1 MLWNPHCLTLR
12 VWKLPGSPGPLPTPL
27 LCPAGSAQHPLQCSE
42 AEANIKAVY
51 YQRLRGISSPPTF
64 NALYLFWLAV
74 QATEVQTPVSSPGAC
89 FQWIIRS
96 HVYNSAASL
105 SPCERASRPE
115 DLGFSLCVSS
125 PVLICSFLGWGTPS
139 LLQEVFL
146 GIRCVFEKQRLWNV
160 SVSGSVGWFWAMGKS
175 DLQNIPCNT
184 RKIMKPF
191 SFSLKWKTLYC
202 FSTFLWTENL
212 KMKSP

>member
-1 MLWNPHCLTLR
+1 MLWSPRSLTLC
-12 VWKLPGSPGPLPTPL
+12 VWKLPGSPGPLPAPP
-27 LCPAGSAQHPLQCSE
+27 LCPAGSAQRPLQRSE
-42 AEANIKAVY
+42 AEANVKAVC
-51 YQRLRGISSPPTF
+51 YQRLHGISSPPTF

-89 FQWIIRS
+89 FRWIIRS

-125 PVLICSFLGWGTPS
+125 PVLICSFLGWGTPL

-146 GIRCVFEKQRLWNV
+146 GVQRVFEKQRLWNV
-160 SVSGSVGWFWAMGKS
+160 SVSGSVGWFE
-175 DLQNIPCNT
+175 L
-184 RKIMKPF
+184 R
-191 SFSLKWKTLYC
+191 
-202 FSTFLWTENL
+202 ENL
-212 KMKSP
+212 IYKIFHATLGRSWNPFLFHLSGKHCVLFQHFFMNGKP